1 LEGTE
6 VLSEVVVYTT
16 PTCGYCHQVKQYLAE
31 RGIPYR
37 EVDVAANSQ
46 AAAEMVNLSGQR
58 GVPVVLIEGQV
69 VVGFNRPRIDELLA
83 ARSTRRPHLGLAVAD
98 AESMAQ
104 KHGSGPTEGA
114 YVGKV
119 AHLSS
124 GDRAGL
130 AKGDVVVA
138 LAGHPIRNA
147 DDLESV
153 LSGLVPGETVSLV
166 FMRGDQRMNA
176 RVTP

>member
-1 LEGTE
+1 
-6 VLSEVVVYTT
+6 LSEVMVYTT
-16 PTCGYCHQVKQYLAE
+16 PTCGYCHQVKQYLAD

-37 EVDVAANSQ
+37 EVDVAANPE

-58 GVPVVLIEGQV
+58 GVPVVLIDGQV
-69 VVGFNRPRIDELLA
+69 VVGFNQPRIDDLLA
-83 ARSTRRPHLGLAVAD
+83 ARSTRRPHLGLSVAD

-114 YVGKV
+114 YVGRV
-119 AHLSS
+119 GHLSP

-130 AKGDVVVA
+130 AKGDVMVA
-138 LAGHPIRNA
+138 LAGQPIHNT
-147 DDLESV
+147 DDLESI
-153 LSGLVPGETVSLV
+153 LSGLVPGETVTLV
-166 FMRGDQRMNA
+166 FMRGDQRMTA